1 MNLSHKGFS
10 MAMSVITRWYLRHLG
25 TGDSCW
31 TPLNSHVDRRNQ
43 LSLVWVWTTI
53 YLYTYICMYVYIPSG
68 DLSHSYG
75 KYPCWMGKVT
85 ISMAIFNSY
94 VSLPG
99 GYVRIIYIYIDV
111 YILLRAPIKS
121 TSFPSYLAR
130 DWLKNHT
137 EKVWV
142 TWGRRLFY
150 TNVTFLA
157 QDVTK
162 KIQMCVR
169 MQMSYLY
176 GLAMAKNVLQKS
188 IAEMGLH
195 PNHQ

>member
-31 TPLNSHVDRRNQ
+31 TPLNSHVDRRKKTWRHNRWISNKNKQIDWLEVWNIFYFSIYPNWLIFFRGLETTNQ

-68 DLSHSYG
+68 DLLHSYG
-75 KYPCWMGKVT
+75 KSPCWMGKVT

-99 GYVRIIYIYIDV
+99 GYVRIIYIYM
-111 YILLRAPIKS
+111 YI
-121 TSFPSYLAR
+121 
-130 DWLKNHT
+130 
-137 EKVWV
+137 
-142 TWGRRLFY
+142 
-150 TNVTFLA
+150 
-157 QDVTK
+157 
-162 KIQMCVR
+162 
-169 MQMSYLY
+169 
-176 GLAMAKNVLQKS
+176 
-188 IAEMGLH
+188 
-195 PNHQ
+195 